1 MKDIFLWIAV
11 GVLVYTFY
19 QMLRFVW
26 GDDE

>member
-11 GVLVYTFY
+11 GILVYTFY